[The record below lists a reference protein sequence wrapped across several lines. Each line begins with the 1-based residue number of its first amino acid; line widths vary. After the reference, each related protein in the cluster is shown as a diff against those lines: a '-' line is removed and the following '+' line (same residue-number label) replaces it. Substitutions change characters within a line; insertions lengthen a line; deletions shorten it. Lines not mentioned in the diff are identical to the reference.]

1 MRAVDAVIIAVDNIE
16 THLAEVFAG
25 APSRMMSFGVALD
38 VEAVRTAAAE
48 TPAVEARNARGVA
61 FSRRD
66 RLVVGMCGHASARKG
81 ADTFLETAI
90 AAPQCDF
97 LWVGAWRP
105 EEAADN
111 VAFEIFE
118 REAPD
123 NLFVAGAV
131 DNPYPYMRQMDL
143 FFLSSR
149 EDPNPLV
156 VGEALLLGVP
166 ILAFSQSTSIGDR
179 IGRYGLLCYGR
190 PNATDAARMLAAL
203 TREGLSGPEFD
214 SVRETFASE
223 YDVKAKMAGLIDF
236 LAELRGQAPASSSEE
251 STRKPPQGV
260 AELSFS

>member
-1 MRAVDAVIIAVDNIE
+1 
-16 THLAEVFAG
+16 
-25 APSRMMSFGVALD
+25 
-38 VEAVRTAAAE
+38 VRTAASEA
-48 TPAVEARNARGVA
+48 PAAEARNARGAA
-61 FSRRD
+61 FARGG

-81 ADTFLETAI
+81 ADTFLETAL

-105 EEAADN
+105 DETADN
-111 VAFEIFE
+111 IALEKFE

-123 NLFVAGAV
+123 NLYVAGSV

-166 ILAFSQSTSIGDR
+166 ILAFSQSTAIGDR
-179 IGRYGLLCYGR
+179 IGRCGLLCYGR
-190 PNATDAARMLAAL
+190 PNAADAARMLAAL

-214 SVRETFASE
+214 QVREAFASE
-223 YDVKAKMAGLIDF
+223 YDVKVKMAQLTNF
-236 LAELRGQAPASSSEE
+236 LAELRGQAPVAPASSSEE
-251 STRKPPQGV
+251 ITQRALAQGV
-260 AELSFS
+260 AELTFS